1 MADGSSAT
9 LQADGPGPAL
19 LQVVMPDAQPQQHR
33 KMAHILV
40 LDRSGSMSGGPW
52 SEVQAATAYIESE
65 AKKRAKKGDAT
76 SVKYIMYESSAYE
89 ATYADV
95 QAAKARGGTNFVAA
109 YNEIVACISRSE
121 AAESYVVSF
130 LTDGEANHDHE
141 QDAEMAKLQQYLC
154 TGVGGAQTVVHTI
167 GFGHT
172 HDLSLLE
179 KLRLCGSKE
188 GYYRYCEG
196 GGRNSASIS
205 SKFADLFDF
214 VSSAVDIT
222 YDIGGGA
229 IPTLAHVSDGKI
241 VLEAWLES
249 SDPTPASVRV
259 RLGTGDSV
267 ITVGPVQIVPADAL
281 FPMKVLERDV
291 AATVAAGT
299 TGGAAAEA
307 VPQLQGRL
315 DAFNPF
321 RLPKA
326 VREVVARL
334 PPLSRHPAGHEGIA
348 AKASVQAQIDMLH
361 SARAEESR
369 TAGAAARLADLRYAA
384 VFSKARRQ
392 RAVDVRAAA
401 NAAVLDRIQAEIESF
416 KVDDGAFDGVDL
428 QLWCCDVSH
437 FSTAELVEDGDVLGF
452 GLSITERSEHVIDAP
467 QDLRVAS
474 FSVTLV
480 SRRTFEQAL
489 RYQLPLQGPKVSTS
503 LNPPCRATSI
513 KAARNNSFAS
523 LLWVFGSNHSYLY
536 VSFLLF
542 TLVGQVVSHD
552 DCSLFGVQ
560 GVHGGFYPAGK
571 RPPRECTPSDDD
583 GDDGWGA
590 APVAVPSA
598 LSGRAREPVN
608 AWLPLYV
615 CASHFELVRL
625 QLQPALGLLVAL
637 DPLAYAPSQLLVLYT
652 MLGHMQAHLDAPVG
666 RPQAVTAT
674 VGERQAAILADY
686 RRFCQ
691 AMQPEVLRT
700 VLKGA
705 DPLRAFVSSAA
716 GRTKAVMHNLLTV
729 VGWAIASDDDGAAIA
744 ALRQPLLEEHT
755 RRQLSAYYRNYY
767 GSTPPD
773 KLTELVKQLLYGVS
787 EEVTTCKNDLA
798 SKLREKAAANKKW
811 QGDKDTD
818 KAFIRYAKTK
828 LQIVEGP
835 EGVCPEFEPAGVAL
849 DDFAVP
855 LQPDLWNDVIEDTVR
870 KLQSR
875 VDTQYLRRAILLPQI
890 EDRILQKAIL
900 VNALTF
906 STNMLANQGAASGK
920 MRLAGLLLRATVM
933 CILKAADDPVAV
945 LRDAHVELQRQRSL
959 LAEGHMREMEAM
971 HRALLIVYSEDM
983 WSFCGRLMAAC
994 PLRGGRVFLH
1004 TLSLLKR
1011 PPSQLPLHKDKVE
1024 VVLLGTYA
1032 REGEAERNI
1041 LSLGA
1046 PMRVSK
1052 RERGQL
1058 ERAIGAESMAAI
1070 LAKMIGRIPRHVYR
1084 CWPNDSP
1091 NRHGHCNSKPSQQ
1104 VYEEGVI
1111 ANASSLRNLWDQ
1123 KKQTKSRYM
1132 VGVRVYTGE
1141 VVPIW
1146 QAGANISL
1154 QSRCD
1159 CANDQMTVSSG

>member
-1 MADGSSAT
+1 MADGPSAT

-19 LQVVMPDAQPQQHR
+19 LQVVLPDAQPQQHR
-33 KMAHILV
+33 KVAHILV
-40 LDRSGSMSGGPW
+40 LDRSGSMAGGPW
-52 SEVQAATAYIESE
+52 SEVQAATTYIESE
-65 AKKRAKKGDAT
+65 AKKRAGKGAAT
-76 SVKYIMYESSAYE
+76 SVKYIMYESSACE
-89 ATYADV
+89 AAYADV
-95 QAAKARGGTNFVAA
+95 QAAKARGGTSFVAA
-109 YNEIVACISRSE
+109 YREIVACISRGE

-130 LTDGEANHDHE
+130 LTDGEANHDRE
-141 QDAEMAKLQQYLC
+141 QDAEMAKLQQFLR
-154 TGVGGAQTVVHTI
+154 TGVSGAQTVVHTI

-179 KLRLCGSKE
+179 QLRLCGSKE

-196 GGRNSASIS
+196 GGGRNSASIS
-205 SKFADLFDF
+205 TKFADLFDF
-214 VSSAVDIT
+214 VSSAVDVT
-222 YDIGGGA
+222 YDVGGGA

-249 SDPTPASVRV
+249 SVPTPASVRV
-259 RLGTGDSV
+259 RLGTGDLD
-267 ITVGPVQIVPADAL
+267 IAVGPVQLVSTDAL
-281 FPMKVLERDV
+281 FPMKILERDV

-299 TGGAAAEA
+299 TGGAAAAA
-307 VPQLQGRL
+307 VPQHQARL

-326 VREVVARL
+326 VHE
-334 PPLSRHPAGHEGIA
+334 EGIA

-369 TAGAAARLADLRYAA
+369 SAGAAARLADLRYAA

-392 RAVDVRAAA
+392 RTVDVRAAA
-401 NAAVLDRIQAEIESF
+401 NAAVLDRIQGEIESF

-437 FSTAELVEDGDVLGF
+437 FSAAELVEDGDVLGF
-452 GLSITERSEHVIDAP
+452 GLSITERSEHVVDAP

-489 RYQLPLQGPKVSTS
+489 RYQLPLQGPMASTCPE
-503 LNPPCRATSI
+503 PPCRAPP
-513 KAARNNSFAS
+513 
-523 LLWVFGSNHSYLY
+523 
-536 VSFLLF
+536 
-542 TLVGQVVSHD
+542 
-552 DCSLFGVQ
+552 

-571 RPPRECTPSDDD
+571 RPPRESTPTDDD
-583 GDDGWGA
+583 DDDEWGA
-590 APVAVPSA
+590 APASVPSA

-615 CASHFELVRL
+615 CSSHFELVRL

-666 RPQAVTAT
+666 GPQASTAT
-674 VGERQAAILADY
+674 VGELQAAILADY

-691 AMQPEVLRT
+691 AMQPEILRT

-716 GRTKAVMHNLLTV
+716 GRTKAVMPNLVTI

-744 ALRQPLLEEHT
+744 ALQQPLLEEHT
-755 RRQLSAYYRNYY
+755 RRQLSGYYRN
-767 GSTPPD
+767 TPPD
-773 KLTELVKQLLYGVS
+773 KLAKLVKQLLYGVS
-787 EEVTTCKNDLA
+787 EEVTTCKEDLA
-798 SKLREKAAANKKW
+798 SKLREKAAADEKW
-811 QGDKDTD
+811 EGDKATN

-828 LQIVEGP
+828 LLIVEGP
-835 EGVCPEFEPAGVAL
+835 EGLCPEFEPASVAE

-855 LQPDLWNDVIEDTVR
+855 LQPDLWNDAIEDTVR
-870 KLQSR
+870 QLQSR
-875 VDTQYLRRAILLPQI
+875 VDTQYLRRAIFLPQI
-890 EDRILQKAIL
+890 EDGILQKAIL

-920 MRLAGLLLRATVM
+920 MRLA
-933 CILKAADDPVAV
+933 ADDPVAV
-945 LRDAHVELQRQRSL
+945 LRDAHEKFQRERGL
-959 LAEGHMREMEAM
+959 LAKCHMREMEAM
-971 HRALLIVYSEDM
+971 HRALLIVYSEDI

-994 PLRGGRVFLH
+994 PLRGGTVFLH

-1011 PPSQLPLHKDKVE
+1011 PPSQLPLHKEKVE

-1052 RERGQL
+1052 RVRGQL
-1058 ERAIGAESMAAI
+1058 ERAIGAEAMEAI
-1070 LAKMIGRIPRHVYR
+1070 VTKMVGRVPRHVYR
-1084 CWPNDSP
+1084 CWPSDSP
-1091 NRHGHCNSKPSQQ
+1091 NRHGHCNSKPSQWAL
-1104 VYEEGVI
+1104 GM
-1111 ANASSLRNLWDQ
+1111 A
-1123 KKQTKSRYM
+1123 
-1132 VGVRVYTGE
+1132 
-1141 VVPIW
+1141 
-1146 QAGANISL
+1146 
-1154 QSRCD
+1154 
-1159 CANDQMTVSSG
+1159 